1 MKITSIATEEGL
13 NIFTYEG
20 SSAETTWLLIMAAN
34 MGFWSLLAVDI
45 PNITRYVKTPVNER
59 NWFRRNKNNYI
70 AHLLALP
77 TVQTF
82 IGIIGA
88 VSFLATGNWNPIE
101 VVQQIA
107 TGWVMVM
114 ILLLVILAQ
123 WSTNTASN
131 LIPASLTFVNAGA
144 RIKLSY
150 TWGVILAGIVG
161 TLFQP
166 WIILE
171 QLFRFLGYSG
181 AIMSAVAGVIIC
193 DYYILRKRRLHVKDL
208 YRQDGQFTF
217 NGGVNLAG
225 MIAWLISSVLAIVF
239 IDYMYFVG
247 FPLSAIIYY
256 VLMKQW
262 YLKKFLQKEIESNY
276 ADDYLGTSVNR
287 EWKISV

>member
-1 MKITSIATEEGL
+1 
-13 NIFTYEG
+13 
-20 SSAETTWLLIMAAN
+20 MA
-34 MGFWSLLAVDI
+34 
-45 PNITRYVKTPVNER
+45 PRC
-59 NWFRRNKNNYI
+59 
-70 AHLLALP
+70 H
-77 TVQTF
+77 
-82 IGIIGA
+82 
-88 VSFLATGNWNPIE
+88 
-101 VVQQIA
+101 
-107 TGWVMVM
+107 
-114 ILLLVILAQ
+114 
-123 WSTNTASN
+123 
-131 LIPASLTFVNAGA
+131 
-144 RIKLSY
+144 LSY

-217 NGGVNLAG
+217 HRGVNVAG

-262 YLKKFLQKEIESNY
+262 YLKKFPQKEIESNY
-276 ADDYLGTSVNR
+276 ADDYLGTSANR
-287 EWKISV
+287 DWEISV